1 MLNTKCCISFLSCLI
16 SCTQLGAVEFKANGI
31 VDFRLSHN
39 DTSTSYLQGGYG
51 KFSSDSSAGIALSQI
66 GGQFSATWDSGVSAN
81 LVLNGYSEEGESRAG
96 VTEAYV
102 KYKSLPSASG
112 YRWENRTGL
121 FYPHIS
127 LENRAF
133 AWASVNTL
141 NSSTL
146 NTWLGEEIRLLGS
159 EIKLTRLGKMHGDPY
174 DVSLTTSVFG
184 NNDPA
189 AALLAWHGW
198 TSSNRQTFWGQARAF
213 PQGPAQQTGQVLE
226 HQDSVSKPYLELD
239 DRLGYLVQLDW
250 RQHRKG
256 HILFGYYDN
265 RALPF
270 IVENGQYGWDTN
282 FAYASAAWKL
292 APGLQLSAQYLAG
305 TTLMQM
311 PSGEDVVNNS
321 YSSAFVAL
329 SKQLDKHKFSVRV
342 EEFSVTDR
350 DQQVRDNN
358 DEYGRAAT
366 VNYTYRLT
374 KPWFLS
380 AEYSVIKSNRPSR
393 EYLSQPAKLTEQ
405 QLQFAA
411 RYFF

>member
-1 MLNTKCCISFLSCLI
+1 MLNSIRCIGLVSCAVFC
-16 SCTQLGAVEFKANGI
+16 SQLAALEFKANGV
-31 VDFRLSHN
+31 VDLRLSHN
-39 DTSTSYLQGGYG
+39 NSNTSYLRGGYG
-51 KFSSDSSAGIALSQI
+51 KFSSDSSAGIALSQV
-66 GGQFSATWDSGVSAN
+66 GGQFSAAWNNGVSAN
-81 LVLNGYSEEGESRAG
+81 LVLNGYSEERKSRAG

-159 EIKLTRLGKMHGDPY
+159 ELKFPRLGKMHADPY
-174 DVSLTTSVFG
+174 DISVTTSVFS

-213 PQGPAQQTGQVLE
+213 PQGPAHQPGQILQ

-239 DRLGYLVQLDW
+239 DRLGYLLQFDW

-270 IVENGQYGWDTN
+270 IVENGQYGWDTK
-282 FAYASAAWKL
+282 FVYAGASWKL
-292 APGLQLSAQYLAG
+292 APGLKLSSQYLAG
-305 TTLMQM
+305 TSLMQT
-311 PSGEDVVNNS
+311 PSGEDVVNNR

-329 SKQLDKHKFSVRV
+329 SKQLNKHQFTARV

-350 DQQVRDNN
+350 DHQAGDNN

-366 VNYTYRLT
+366 FNYTYRLV

-393 EYLSQPAKLTEQ
+393 QYRAQPAKLTEQ